1 MTEKRS
7 DTGALPSMSI
17 RVLIV
22 DDDEPHAQAV
32 AESLQRVD
40 YECTVANSGERG
52 AALIESE
59 NFDVVVTDL
68 KMDDLDGLAIL
79 QRTKEELPDA
89 EVILLTGHASV
100 QSALAAGQ
108 SGASMYLTKPLDINE
123 LRGAVDKASE
133 RLRLIRRNVELSRRL
148 DEKFGFE
155 GVVGNSPSM
164 NKVIEQLKHVA
175 PTNSTVLIHGES
187 GTGKELVA
195 RALHQNSER
204 KSKPFVPLNISAL
217 PDSILESELFGHEIG
232 AFTGA
237 DRKRI
242 GKFEFANGGTLFLD
256 EVGEI
261 PLASQAKLLSFLE
274 EGIFRRVGGEQDRM
288 VKVRIITATN
298 RDLKQMTLNG
308 EFRADLYYRLAVVSL
323 NIPPLRGNKRLISHM
338 TDRFIDTLNKRRR
351 EPFILP
357 QFVRDRLMH
366 YHWPGNV
373 RELVNITQQLAIF
386 ADETVDY
393 MQLMDELMPP
403 FSAPANSPDNELFN
417 ESILPARHL
426 KDMVRIYEKSIIDE
440 AINTYGSK
448 RAAARALGV
457 DIGTIVRKTNNE
469 KLN

>member
-1 MTEKRS
+1 MSDFAQSSTPISAAQLLGLMDSGVLILDHELFISAANADACSILGQDLDAILDTSFLQQEAVMPGWMPLFNLLRS
-7 DTGALPSMSI
+7 GQSGDISLKTVDDKALLVSVRYNQQENNTRFTSVIFHDLEVFEYRRDRASGRKSRPAFLSLADNKARPDYSTQRLI
-17 RVLIV
+17 APELDRALARGERALLQGVRVLI
-22 DDDEPHAQAV
+22 
-32 AESLQRVD
+32 
-40 YECTVANSGERG
+40 T
-52 AALIESE
+52 
-59 NFDVVVTDL
+59 
-68 KMDDLDGLAIL
+68 
-79 QRTKEELPDA
+79 
-89 EVILLTGHASV
+89 
-100 QSALAAGQ
+100 
-108 SGASMYLTKPLDINE
+108 
-123 LRGAVDKASE
+123 
-133 RLRLIRRNVELSRRL
+133 
-148 DEKFGFE
+148 
-155 GVVGNSPSM
+155 
-164 NKVIEQLKHVA
+164 
-175 PTNSTVLIHGES
+175 GES
-187 GTGKELVA
+187 GVGKTEIA
-195 RALHQNSER
+195 RYLHTYVSDNSA
-204 KSKPFVPLNISAL
+204 PFQAVNCASI
-217 PDSILESELFGHEIG
+217 PDSLFESEMFGYDKG

-237 DRKRI
+237 LQT
-242 GKFEFANGGTLFLD
+242 GKPGFIEQAEGGTLFLD